1 MPPDNPATA
10 APGTNVEFPQIGP
23 TSSTTISQLDAS
35 NFLLAA
41 IGTYQ
46 VLFQVSVNEAGQLM
60 LALNG
65 VPLAYTVVG
74 RATGT
79 SQIVGM
85 SLVTTSTTNSTLN
98 VQNPMGNSTALTITP
113 LAGGTYPVAAHLVIT
128 QIQ

>member
-1 MPPDNPATA
+1 MPGNNSSSVP
-10 APGTNVEFPQIGP
+10 PGTSVEFPQTGP
-23 TSSTTISQLDAS
+23 SSSTTISAFGFS
-35 NFLLAA
+35 SFRLAA

-46 VLFQVSVNEAGQLM
+46 VMFQVSVDEPGQLV

-74 RATGT
+74 RQTAT

-85 SLVTTSTTNSTLN
+85 FLVSTSSPNSTLN
-98 VQNPMGNSTALTITP
+98 VQNPLGNSTALTITP
-113 LAGGTYPVAAHLVIT
+113 NAGGTQPVSAHLVIT